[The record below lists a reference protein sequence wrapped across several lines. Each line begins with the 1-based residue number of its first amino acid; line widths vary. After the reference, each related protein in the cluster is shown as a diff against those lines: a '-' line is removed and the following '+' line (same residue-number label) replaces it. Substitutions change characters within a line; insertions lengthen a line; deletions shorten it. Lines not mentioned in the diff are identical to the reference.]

1 MRCGAGAVRGGWG
14 FERVWWAG
22 VAVSAS
28 HVGPVFGRLTF
39 DVERQVM
46 KSAQRV
52 LAGVALATG
61 SVACADV
68 YQGSGF
74 TIPDNVQAGVSSVIE
89 VSGGTSAI
97 TGVEVTL
104 LGMTHTWVG
113 DLNATLSSS
122 RGTVFPLF
130 IRIGILPTGGGAG
143 FSTDLNGDY
152 RFTDLASTTLWS
164 AASGGVA
171 LAPPG
176 SYRTTGP
183 QANAATSLNAA
194 FGGQDS
200 NGRWTLRMSDNAGAD
215 LGRIQGWTLSI
226 VPTPGSLA
234 IFGLAGIAAGRRRR

>member
-1 MRCGAGAVRGGWG
+1 
-14 FERVWWAG
+14 
-22 VAVSAS
+22 
-28 HVGPVFGRLTF
+28 
-39 DVERQVM
+39 M

-52 LAGVALATG
+52 LAGVALVTG

-104 LGMTHTWVG
+104 LGMTHTWIG
-113 DLNATLSSS
+113 DLNATLTSP

-130 IRIGILPTGGGAG
+130 IRIGLPTGGGAG

-152 RFTDLASTTLWS
+152 RFTDAASTTFWS
-164 AASGGVA
+164 AASPVVSVVPSGD
-171 LAPPG
+171 
-176 SYRTTGP
+176 YRTTGP
-183 QANAATSLNAA
+183 RVNLATSLNAA

-200 NGRWTLRMSDNAGAD
+200 NGSWTLRMSDNAGAD
-215 LGRIQGWTLSI
+215 LGRLQGWTLSI